1 MDVANI
7 DRMLESLDSP
17 KIAKFGSNPLS
28 CTSIPGLGSLF
39 ICLRA
44 KTLMFYTSIE
54 RLGAES
60 KNFPALFEMI
70 LTSDVSGGR
79 FNNLRLA
86 YDSDTTVLWL
96 CYDINLD
103 DVTTMVLRD
112 TVNSF
117 INNAK
122 SFKKLLKTQLLD
134 VVIQTLRAGVEQNDD
149 SFILSPEIE
158 QACALSLACS
168 NVGAERN
175 YEQNKPVQTSPE
187 VQAQLKQSITALSGG
202 AAGAPSAG
210 APDSNEPELVNVM
223 IAQST
228 FMLA

>member
-158 QACALSLACS
+158 QACALSLAYS

-187 VQAQLKQSITALSGG
+187 VQAQLKQSITALSSG
-202 AAGAPSAG
+202 AVGAPSGG